1 MRTND
6 STHVET
12 EALDDVVR
20 RASRGDDEAFGRLYR
35 EYRRRVFGLC
45 RHMLGSPEPAEDA
58 TSEVFLKARKAMSSY
73 DSSLPFDR
81 WLFSIASHHCIDQLR
96 RRRVE
101 GRLFRPSVAEAP
113 EPPGPAL
120 SPLAQIVSAEERDQV
135 RDSVSRLPEH
145 YRLPVLLRYYSELSY
160 DQIAAALGLSRNN
173 VATLL
178 FRAKKD
184 LRRQLAAARQ
194 EVKAQ

>member
-1 MRTND
+1 MSTNHN
-6 STHVET
+6 TLAET
-12 EALDDVVR
+12 EALDDVVT
-20 RASRGDDEAFGRLYR
+20 RAGKGDDEAFGELYRLYQ
-35 EYRRRVFGLC
+35 RRVFGLC
-45 RHMLGSPEPAEDA
+45 RYMLGTLELAEDA
-58 TSEVFLKARKAMSSY
+58 TSEVFLRARKAMSSY
-73 DSSLPFDR
+73 DSALPFDR
-81 WLFSIASHHCIDQLR
+81 WLLSIASHHCIDQLR

-101 GRLFRPSVAEAP
+101 GRLFQPSAAEAP

-120 SPLAQIVSAEERDQV
+120 SPLVQLLSAEERDRIRV
-135 RDSVSRLPEH
+135 FVSRLPER

-194 EVKAQ
+194 EVKPQ

>member
-1 MRTND
+1 
-6 STHVET
+6 
-12 EALDDVVR
+12 
-20 RASRGDDEAFGRLYR
+20 
-35 EYRRRVFGLC
+35 
-45 RHMLGSPEPAEDA
+45 
-58 TSEVFLKARKAMSSY
+58 
-73 DSSLPFDR
+73 
-81 WLFSIASHHCIDQLR
+81 LR

-120 SPLAQIVSAEERDQV
+120 SPLAQLVSAEERDQV

>member
-1 MRTND
+1 MTTD
-6 STHVET
+6 DTTPAET
-12 EALDDVVR
+12 EALDEVVT
-20 RASRGDDEAFGRLYR
+20 RACRGDDEAFSKLYR
-35 EYRRRVFGLC
+35 QYRRRVFGLC
-45 RHMLGSPEPAEDA
+45 LYMLGSREPAEDA
-58 TSEVFLKARKAMSSY
+58 TSEVFLKARKAMTSY
-73 DSSLPFDR
+73 DSALPFDR
-81 WLFSIASHHCIDQLR
+81 WLLSIASHYCIDQLR

-120 SPLAQIVSAEERDQV
+120 SPLAQLVSAEERDLV
-135 RDSVSRLPEH
+135 RDCISRLPEH

-160 DQIAAALGLSRNN
+160 DQIGAALRLSRNN

-184 LRRQLAAARQ
+184 LRRQLAATQQ
-194 EVKAQ
+194 EVKPQ